1 MRVILGCDVGGTNV
15 KCGVFTEDGQLLA
28 KGSSRT
34 PALVDAEAY
43 GVVLG
48 VFDRLLEQAG
58 ATRADVVGI
67 GLDTPGAILKDGT
80 HALTHN
86 LDIDLAGLRAAI
98 KEAFPDA
105 TQAVLNDGNAAAVG
119 ELWQGAAKGHES
131 FVLYVLGTG
140 VGSGIVVD
148 GQLVVGANGA
158 GGESGHMTVNPFE
171 TRTCGCGR
179 PGCVELYSSATGL
192 VRTYRETCASRGLT
206 PVDTSA
212 GAVAVFDAMK
222 DGDPVARH
230 AVEVMCDMLALCLSN
245 TACVLD
251 PELFVMG
258 GGVSQGWADFG
269 ELLCERY
276 RARSLEA
283 MRETPIVP
291 AQLGNDAGIFGAAFE
306 ALRAG
311 NGA

>member
-15 KCGVFTEDGQLLA
+15 KCGVFTEDGRLLA

-258 GGVSQGWADFG
+258 GGVSAGWADFG